1 MRAKVGACSRGGTG
15 PELKARHG
23 RFHSGPLL
31 SKETEGEVQR
41 KGKLRK
47 GWKAR
52 RWVDT
57 LVENGPRA
65 SQLTVASVVDH
76 TIQAAET
83 VDGLRKES
91 LRTKTSVRERGWP
104 CGAHDPKAGGG
115 GEGEAGVTEGTGARA
130 SGGPSAPQITRHG
143 RRSDRKPWVP
153 ETRAILTKGKGQKP

>member
-1 MRAKVGACSRGGTG
+1 MRAKAGASSRAGTG

-47 GWKAR
+47 GWEAR

-65 SQLTVASVVDH
+65 SQLTVASIVDH

-83 VDGLRKES
+83 ADGLRKES

-104 CGAHDPKAGGG
+104 CGAHD
-115 GEGEAGVTEGTGARA
+115 
-130 SGGPSAPQITRHG
+130 
-143 RRSDRKPWVP
+143 RSS
-153 ETRAILTKGKGQKP
+153 